1 MASLLGELDHAMSGR
16 HNRHHLLQEATA
28 IIYTLA
34 VFLTSDG
41 IDLSQYTDA
50 FLKAILKG
58 FLLSWPVW
66 VAIGLLML
74 GYLAVGVFRRLVR
87 ARSRRRR

>member
-1 MASLLGELDHAMSGR
+1 MIH
-16 HNRHHLLQEATA
+16 
-28 IIYTLA
+28 TLA

-41 IDLSQYTDA
+41 IDSGQFVDV
-50 FLKAILKG
+50 FLKAILQG

-74 GYLAVGVFRRLVR
+74 GYLAVGVFKRIVR
-87 ARSRRRR
+87 ARSRR

>member
-1 MASLLGELDHAMSGR
+1 MVDA
-16 HNRHHLLQEATA
+16 
-28 IIYTLA
+28 LA
-34 VFLTSDG
+34 VFLTDDG

-74 GYLAVGVFRRLVR
+74 GYLVVGVFRRIVR
-87 ARSRRRR
+87 ARLRR